1 MLLRKG
7 IYPYEYMDGWE
18 RFDETSLTD
27 KKAFYSILNIN
38 NIKDVDYRNAQKNFE
53 ELKIKNL
60 GDYHDL
66 YVQSDSLLLTSVF
79 ENFRIE
85 FIQIYEIDSA

>member
-1 MLLRKG
+1 
-7 IYPYEYMDGWE
+7 MDGWE

-27 KKAFYSILNIN
+27 KKTFYSILNIN
-38 NIKDVDYRNAQKNFE
+38 NIKDVDYRNAQKNVE

-60 GDYHDL
+60 GDYYYL
-66 YVQSDSLLLTSVF
+66 YVQSDTLLLSSVF

-85 FIQIYEIDSA
+85 FIQIYEIDPA

>member
-1 MLLRKG
+1 
-7 IYPYEYMDGWE
+7 MDGWE

-53 ELKIKNL
+53 VLKIKNL

>member
-1 MLLRKG
+1 
-7 IYPYEYMDGWE
+7 MDGWE

-85 FIQIYEIDSA
+85 FIQIYEIDST